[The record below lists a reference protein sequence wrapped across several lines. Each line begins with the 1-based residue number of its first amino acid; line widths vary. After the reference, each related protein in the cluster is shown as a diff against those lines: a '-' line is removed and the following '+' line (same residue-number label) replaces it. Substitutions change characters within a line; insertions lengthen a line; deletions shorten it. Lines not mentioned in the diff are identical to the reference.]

1 MRRRESNEWT
11 DDAQS
16 DPGITIVE
24 LLAYVG
30 DLLSYYQDQIAAE
43 ARLKTR
49 RRNAFALFAL
59 IALVGWR
66 CRAAGP

>member
-1 MRRRESNEWT
+1 MRRRESNKWT

-30 DLLSYYQDQIAAE
+30 DLLSRHQDQIAAE

-49 RRNAFALFAL
+49 RRNVFALFAL